1 MLDPSFPQSDP
12 DSFKHIRLLRDD
24 LIKLGGIKPP
34 ALLSGSR
41 VFDILHYHT
50 KLTDR
55 RRDVGAVIPI
65 QSARLT
71 PDQMRSK
78 DFIAIEYDFPN
89 DVPRACALKPRDVP
103 DDRDRGG
110 QFANRVDGE
119 KAVSRLKAASRAC
132 SAAVL
137 AASAAQIVKARA
149 IRLARLPQVFSEKST
164 CNLRASVGLA
174 R

>member
-1 MLDPSFPQSDP
+1 M
-12 DSFKHIRLLRDD
+12 
-24 LIKLGGIKPP
+24 
-34 ALLSGSR
+34 
-41 VFDILHYHT
+41 
-50 KLTDR
+50 
-55 RRDVGAVIPI
+55 VGAVIPI

-119 KAVSRLKAASRAC
+119 KAVSRLKAAFGLFGSGLGRQRG
-132 SAAVL
+132 
-137 AASAAQIVKARA
+137 QIVKARA
-149 IRLARLPQVFSEKST
+149 IRLARLPR
-164 CNLRASVGLA
+164 CLA
-174 R
+174 RNPPVTFELV